1 MSKAITNITTSQ
13 TFQAWFEKT
22 NEMVDIFASDAVT
35 ASASGDTTTGSATL
49 TGNFTADTLIGNV
62 STDQISAATP
72 GQTITSSAPISITNG
87 SGATCATFN
96 YGSGGGRTSYTN
108 GSLTWETGL
117 ESNSPGNFII
127 DTGSGTRKFL
137 LSTTGALTVPY
148 LTTTDTI
155 TCGTDMDVSGTL
167 TVDGLATFS
176 GGIDGLDTTG
186 VTEDPSGTY
195 SSGTLY
201 FTRARAGEALS
212 SGTNISLTD
221 VADDKKQIS
230 VSNTPA
236 FTTIRVAE
244 GVATNGFDAS
254 GLGAQLTTISTG
266 TGGFDETRAVINVGH
281 GPNALGNGPSQYLKA
296 MEIGFIQ
303 SSVPNKF
310 YVGSDLYVG
319 GDISHGSGAEPAYIL
334 VRNQIRINS
343 SDSAGLGETIRLN
356 GEDGSIVAEGD
367 ITAFGSVSD
376 INLKENIEV
385 IPNALDKVAQIRG
398 VTFNYKDKPKEKMTG
413 LIAQEVEQ
421 ILPGVVYN
429 VENDNKT
436 NFKALRYGQVV
447 GLLVEAIKELQTKVD
462 ELEKKCSCNND
473 QNS

>member
-49 TGNFTADTLIGNV
+49 TGNFTAATLIGNV
-62 STDQISAATP
+62 STDVISAATP
-72 GQTITSSAPISITNG
+72 GQTIASSAPITITNA
-87 SGATCATFN
+87 SAATCATFS

-108 GSLTWETGL
+108 GALTWQTGL

-127 DTGSGTRKFL
+127 DTGSGTRKFS

-148 LTTTDTI
+148 LVTTDTI

-176 GGIDGLDTTG
+176 GGIDGLDTTS
-186 VTEDPSGTY
+186 VTEDPAGTY

-212 SGTNISLTD
+212 AGTNISLAD

-230 VSNTPA
+230 VSSTPSFA
-236 FTTIRVAE
+236 SVTSTGNITA
-244 GVATNGFDAS
+244 AS
-254 GLGAQLTTISTG
+254 GVVRADEFLVDGAYADTNNHFRMYGSGSASTPTLNFGLKQGGTT
-266 TGGFDETRAVINVGH
+266 TRKM
-281 GPNALGNGPSQYLKA
+281 YLA
-296 MEIGFIQ
+296 ANLNIECDTYAI
-303 SSVPNKF
+303 
-310 YVGSDLYVG
+310 
-319 GDISHGSGAEPAYIL
+319 GDIKVYA
-334 VRNQIRINS
+334 S
-343 SDSAGLGETIRLN
+343 STNETIRLDASA
-356 GEDGSIVAEGD
+356 GTIVAEGD
-367 ITAFGSVSD
+367 ITAFGTVSD
-376 INLKENIEV
+376 INLKENIEI

-436 NFKALRYGQVV
+436 KFKALRYGNVV

>member
-62 STDQISAATP
+62 STDAITAATP
-72 GQTITSSAPISITNG
+72 GATIAASAPISITN
-87 SGATCATFN
+87 SSAATCATFN

-117 ESNSPGNFII
+117 ESNAPGNFII
-127 DTGSGTRKFL
+127 DTGSGTRKFS

-148 LTTTDTI
+148 LVTTDTI
-155 TCGTDMDVSGTL
+155 TCGTNMDVSGTL
-167 TVDGLATFS
+167 TVDGLATFD

-186 VTEDPSGTY
+186 VAEDPAGTY

-201 FTRARAGEALS
+201 FTRARAGEAIS
-212 SGTNISLTD
+212 AGTNITLTD
-221 VADDKKQIS
+221 VTNDVKQIA
-230 VSNTPA
+230 VSATPS
-236 FTTIRVAE
+236 FTTV
-244 GVATNGFDAS
+244 
-254 GLGAQLTTISTG
+254 TTT
-266 TGGFDETRAVINVGH
+266 
-281 GPNALGNGPSQYLKA
+281 
-296 MEIGFIQ
+296 
-303 SSVPNKF
+303 
-310 YVGSDLYVG
+310 
-319 GDISHGSGAEPAYIL
+319 
-334 VRNQIRINS
+334 
-343 SDSAGLGETIRLN
+343 
-356 GEDGSIVAEGD
+356 GD
-367 ITAFGSVSD
+367 ITAASGDVRADEFLVDGAYDDANNHFRMYGSSATTTPTLNWALKQGGTSTRKMYLAANFNIECATYAYNDITVYNGNDPRIRLDASEGAIIAEGDVTAFGTVSD
-376 INLKENIEV
+376 INLKDNIEV

-436 NFKALRYGQVV
+436 NFKALRYGNVV
-447 GLLVEAIKELQTKVD
+447 GLLVEAIKELQTKVN